1 MEHQVLYRRD
11 GYYSGFPHIDQLRDG
26 RLAVRLT
33 SSLHGDHYRVGLT
46 GKKIVLVSDDEGRS
60 WAESDDPSVPYNWAG
75 GFGYEHSDS
84 FAAVMADGTYVSAG
98 VIRWEIWP
106 VERSREAANQ
116 GFEFDPHP
124 EDEGSIVVGVNKA
137 FARRSTDQG
146 QTWASRYWRIPG
158 FGVATD
164 FSRCAVL
171 EDGTIL
177 VPVYGNDV
185 AGNPQS
191 FVWRSG
197 DSGVSWRLISTGPHA
212 SGVRTDET
220 AYVEVSPG
228 RVLGLS
234 RNETGYFSEAWSDD
248 GGLTWSHPLLTD
260 IWAPSSPAHLL
271 KLRDGRI
278 LCTYGLRRA
287 PMGIRAV
294 LSEDEGQTWDTDNT
308 VILREDGGT
317 PSGLKFPP
325 REEVDLEELRLGGED
340 FRRAVDREVI
350 GRSYPSQNARS
361 DVGYPVS
368 VQLSDDAILS
378 VYYITLSDG
387 VTHSAATRW
396 VA

>member
-116 GFEFDPHP
+116 GFEFDPHL

-197 DSGVSWRLISTGPHA
+197 DSGVSVAAHLDRPARFRRSHRRDRLCRGVARACLGPFEERDRLLLR
-212 SGVRTDET
+212 GLV
-220 AYVEVSPG
+220 G
-228 RVLGLS
+228 RRRV
-234 RNETGYFSEAWSDD
+234 DVV
-248 GGLTWSHPLLTD
+248 
-260 IWAPSSPAHLL
+260 APSAHGHL
-271 KLRDGRI
+271 G
-278 LCTYGLRRA
+278 
-287 PMGIRAV
+287 AV
-294 LSEDEGQTWDTDNT
+294 LPCPPAEATRRENT
-308 VILREDGGT
+308 VHIRVAPRADGD
-317 PSGLKFPP
+317 K
-325 REEVDLEELRLGGED
+325 GGAK
-340 FRRAVDREVI
+340 RR
-350 GRSYPSQNARS
+350 
-361 DVGYPVS
+361 
-368 VQLSDDAILS
+368 
-378 VYYITLSDG
+378 
-387 VTHSAATRW
+387 
-396 VA
+396 

>member
-33 SSLHGDHYRVGLT
+33 SSLHGDHYLVGLT

-84 FAAVMADGTYVSAG
+84 FAAVMAEGTYV
-98 VIRWEIWP
+98 
-106 VERSREAANQ
+106 
-116 GFEFDPHP
+116 F
-124 EDEGSIVVGVNKA
+124 
-137 FARRSTDQG
+137 RRSDSLGNLAGRTEPGGRQPGLRVRSTPRGRRVYLWSGSTRHSPGAPPTRGRPG
-146 QTWASRYWRIPG
+146 QADTGEYRASAWPRTSRGARSSKTARYWSPST
-158 FGVATD
+158 ATT
-164 FSRCAVL
+164 L
-171 EDGTIL
+171 LGTRRASS
-177 VPVYGNDV
+177 G
-185 AGNPQS
+185 
-191 FVWRSG
+191 RSG

-317 PSGLKFPP
+317 SSGLKFPP

-368 VQLSDDAILS
+368 VQLSDDAHPVRLLHHP
-378 VYYITLSDG
+378 V
-387 VTHSAATRW
+387 
-396 VA
+396 